1 MNRKSA
7 EAKKMENIKIGIT
20 ESGECSQNMS
30 WRSKADK
37 MTALILITKNIT
49 DRKFLKIAM
58 GLKQKTIV
66 HASITTLGGSFIE
79 PNISS
84 WEESIDVLNKFS
96 KVFPQNQ
103 LVLRIDPII
112 PTDKVLYKIND
123 LINQSLVKRIR
134 FSFIDNYK
142 HIANSGLVLP
152 WKTFKPPIELVEN
165 AIGLMKDFENRGY
178 TIECCSENYPAL
190 ISHYWN
196 QGCVSFTDYD
206 ILRLK
211 YDHKDPI
218 HIKKRKQRPTCNC
231 LSSKTELIDLKI
243 DPVRC
248 TNGCLYCYW
257 RDK

>member
-1 MNRKSA
+1 
-7 EAKKMENIKIGIT
+7 MEKIKIGIT
-20 ESGECSQNMS
+20 EAGDPSQNLT
-30 WRSKADK
+30 WLEKVDK
-37 MTALILITKNIT
+37 VTALILITKNIT
-49 DRKFLKIAM
+49 NREFLKTVM
-58 GLKQKTIV
+58 KLKNKIII
-66 HASITTLGGSFIE
+66 HSSISTLGKSFIE
-79 PNISS
+79 PNVSP
-84 WEESIDVLNKFS
+84 WEESIHVLNKFS
-96 KVFPQNQ
+96 EIFPPDQ
-103 LVLRIDPII
+103 LVLRVDPII

-142 HIANSGLVLP
+142 HIANRGLVLP

-165 AIGLMKDFENRGY
+165 TIGLMKDFENRGY
-178 TIECCSENYPAL
+178 TIECCAENYPAL
-190 ISHYWN
+190 IPHYWN

-211 YDHKDPI
+211 YDHKDPL

-231 LSSKTELIDLKI
+231 LSSKTELINLKT

-257 RDK
+257 RDKK